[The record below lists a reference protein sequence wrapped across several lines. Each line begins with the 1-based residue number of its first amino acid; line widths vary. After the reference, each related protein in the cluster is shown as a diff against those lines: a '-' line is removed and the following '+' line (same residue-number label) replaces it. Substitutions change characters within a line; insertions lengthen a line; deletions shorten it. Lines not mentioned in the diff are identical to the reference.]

1 MLAKIESKSEKR
13 KQHEGSAPE
22 ELNKC
27 SDAMHAGVGD
37 GSEMRKEGKKKKKKK
52 KKMKT
57 TNKEDVVCNDFGFD
71 IIQNEAV
78 NVKDYVEVV
87 NSNKK
92 ENDQKVRKLE
102 LKRDGKGYDQGSK
115 KHRRVGGE
123 ATEVKEF
130 SDVKFHDGRE
140 KKGSFQ
146 LNEEQDVRDNCDL
159 KVRKDKKRRHREDSD
174 KDGTDSISSL
184 MEITKRNKK
193 GKDRVVMGQKL
204 TEKEDIAEVKN
215 GEEGNRTKKIKK
227 GKRDKESSDV
237 EGKDNIVNAKDIGK
251 VRDHYDGNIME
262 KVNHGKQEKKRK
274 KKKDKDDLGSELK
287 QLVAGNPGDKSTLNG
302 NKKFVGGTHS
312 TGNKKRGREIEACIV
327 GTEDDNKQKR
337 KKVKLVENVS
347 EGPEFEAVPTTKE
360 NVETADLS
368 EKSKPDETPKRVRFS
383 GHVEVFPSSDG
394 QEGLV
399 QGKRFSPEEDE
410 MVRKA
415 VLSYIEDHGL
425 GEEGINMILNCKS
438 HRELKGCWKEIAAAL
453 PWRPHESVYYR
464 AHVLFERDEKRT
476 WSPEEYE
483 LVRRFHEQHGSEWR
497 MLADALG
504 KHRFQ
509 VKDTWRRIKLPN
521 AKKGQWHQEEYQTLF
536 DLVNMDLRMKALGE
550 RKSKHGMLR
559 DNISWE
565 AISDKLRTRISSGCC
580 LKWYG
585 QLTSSMVVQGN
596 WADADDYRLLNAL
609 FNLDACCMEDVDWDN
624 LLDHRSGELCRKRW
638 NQMIRHIGHYK
649 DKSFA
654 EQVEVLSQ
662 RYCPDL
668 LEAREA
674 YDAKVPVC

>member
-1 MLAKIESKSEKR
+1 
-13 KQHEGSAPE
+13 
-22 ELNKC
+22 
-27 SDAMHAGVGD
+27 
-37 GSEMRKEGKKKKKKK
+37 
-52 KKMKT
+52 MKT

-78 NVKDYVEVV
+78 NVKDYVEV
-87 NSNKK
+87 
-92 ENDQKVRKLE
+92 
-102 LKRDGKGYDQGSK
+102 GSK

-140 KKGSFQ
+140 KKGSLQ

-159 KVRKDKKRRHREDSD
+159 KLWTE
-174 KDGTDSISSL
+174 
-184 MEITKRNKK
+184 
-193 GKDRVVMGQKL
+193 L

-274 KKKDKDDLGSELK
+274 KKDKDDLGSELK

-312 TGNKKRGREIEACIV
+312 T
-327 GTEDDNKQKR
+327 
-337 KKVKLVENVS
+337 
-347 EGPEFEAVPTTKE
+347 EGPEFEGVPTTKE

-425 GEEGINMILNCKS
+425 GEEGINMILNCKA

-453 PWRPHESVYYR
+453 PWRPHESV
-464 AHVLFERDEKRT
+464 
-476 WSPEEYE
+476 S
-483 LVRRFHEQHGSEWR
+483 SEGY
-497 MLADALG
+497 MA
-504 KHRFQ
+504 Q
-509 VKDTWRRIKLPN
+509 IKLPN

-550 RKSKHGMLR
+550 RKSKHG
-559 DNISWE
+559 
-565 AISDKLRTRISSGCC
+565 
-580 LKWYG
+580 
-585 QLTSSMVVQGN
+585 N

-624 LLDHRSGELCRKRW
+624 LLDHSDIAQIYLKQEKPMMPKFQFANVECLIW
-638 NQMIRHIGHYK
+638 N
-649 DKSFA
+649 
-654 EQVEVLSQ
+654 
-662 RYCPDL
+662 L
-668 LEAREA
+668 LEGNC
-674 YDAKVPVC
+674 DLITWISKTM